1 MIFINWEKF
10 AKDFFCMVLW
20 ILAIASMYT
29 QAYDA
34 AICWTGLIIAANLK
48 VKQS

>member
-1 MIFINWEKF
+1 MMFIDWNKF

-20 ILAIASMYT
+20 VLAIGSMYVG
-29 QAYDA
+29 AYDA